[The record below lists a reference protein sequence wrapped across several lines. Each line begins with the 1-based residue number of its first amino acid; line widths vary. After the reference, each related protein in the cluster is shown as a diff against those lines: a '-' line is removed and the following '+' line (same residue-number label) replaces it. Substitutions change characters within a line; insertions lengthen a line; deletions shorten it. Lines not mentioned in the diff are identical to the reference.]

1 MTRLILT
8 STAMIGA
15 AAYQVQAA
23 AARDVVA
30 RHAAAHRRS
39 DCVRA
44 PAQGAFATAPYNEPP
59 CVPKTTN

>member
-1 MTRLILT
+1 MTRLILV
-8 STAMIGA
+8 STAMIAA
-15 AAYQVQAA
+15 AAYQVQA

-30 RHAAAHRRS
+30 RHAAAHPRS

-44 PAQGAFATAPYNEPP
+44 PAQGAFAAAPYNEPP